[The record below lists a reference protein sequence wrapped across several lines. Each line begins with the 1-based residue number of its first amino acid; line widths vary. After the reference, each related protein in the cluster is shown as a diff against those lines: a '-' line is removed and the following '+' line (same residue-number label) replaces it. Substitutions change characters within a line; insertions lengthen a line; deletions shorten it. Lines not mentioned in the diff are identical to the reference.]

1 MTDPLPLPPT
11 GTATWD
17 PTLGG
22 IVFARAPGVRF
33 RPEVELDGRV
43 VAPRRW
49 QTLPGNGVQAEL
61 DGVALRI
68 DCRGGAARA
77 TVINRGTSPLR
88 LEGFRFRAAGGLL
101 DRPGC
106 ELRLYTEGWTM
117 TTPAMSVRWGER
129 EPLLNPDYR
138 PFAAPDPDEQGS
150 RPANHFHADY
160 VAVVEHAATDASLLV
175 GFITSADQVARIAV
189 ALAETGPTALTA
201 SSLGDGI
208 AIPPGGEA
216 SSEELVAMAG
226 TGTGTETL
234 LTEFA
239 GAWGAR
245 MLARASAPP
254 PTGWCSWYYY
264 FEKVSERDVLENAD
278 WLAANRAQFPL
289 DYVQVD
295 DGWQAALGDW
305 TVTDPARFPHGPEWL
320 VQEIRRRG
328 FRPGLWLAPF
338 LVEERS
344 RLAAEHPGWLVRDRT
359 GATVWAMDWRGCRTA
374 ILDCTLPAACAWLEG
389 IFATLAGWG
398 VDYAKLDFLVHE
410 SAVTAKG
417 GVYADPGAT
426 RVQALRRGLAA
437 IRRGFGDGRV
447 LLACTNVLG
456 AGVGVVDACRI
467 GTDFLP
473 DWNRGNEPFREAPTV
488 PNVCRNIIN
497 RTYLDRRLWINDPD
511 TVIVR
516 SDDNRLDAAE
526 VRMWVSALWFAG
538 GMTFAGDRLSTLTPG
553 RAALLKLL
561 LDQGDA
567 MLDPRPLDRFA
578 EEYPALWCGRLRRD
592 PATTV
597 VGAFNFGER
606 PRSLRLDFAAA
617 GLPSGRPLAVRDFW
631 EDGAP
636 EQACDG
642 LDLDLA
648 PHTCRV
654 LLLTPA

>member
-1 MTDPLPLPPT
+1 MSDPHPLPPT
-11 GTATWD
+11 TWD
-17 PTLGG
+17 QAAGA
-22 IVFARAPGVRF
+22 IVFAGAPGLRF
-33 RPEVELDGRV
+33 RPEVEVDGRV

-49 QTLPGNGVQAEL
+49 QALPDGALAED
-61 DGVALRI
+61 DGIALRI
-68 DCRGGAARA
+68 TCRAGAARA
-77 TVINRGTSPLR
+77 TVSNRGGAPLR
-88 LEGFRFRAAGGLL
+88 LGAFRFRAEGGLL
-101 DRPGC
+101 ARPGR

-117 TTPAMSVRWGER
+117 TTPAMSVRWGES

-138 PFAAPDPDEQGS
+138 AFATPDPAEQGS
-150 RPANHFHADY
+150 RPANRFHADF
-160 VAVVEHAATDASLLV
+160 VAVLNHAASGASLLV
-175 GFITSADQVARIAV
+175 GFITSADQVARVAV
-189 ALAETGPTALTA
+189 TLAEPGPTELTA
-201 SSLGDGI
+201 LSLGDGI
-208 AIPPGGEA
+208 TIPPGGEA
-216 SSEELVAMAG
+216 ASEELVALAG
-226 TGTGTETL
+226 SGAEAL
-234 LTEFA
+234 LTAFA
-239 GAWGAR
+239 TAWGVR
-245 MLARASAPP
+245 MHARAGGPL

-264 FEKVSERDVLENAD
+264 FEKVTERDVLENAD
-278 WLAANRAQFPL
+278 WLAADRGQFPL

-344 RLAAEHPGWLVRDRT
+344 RLAAEHPGWLVQDRT

-374 ILDCTLPAACAWLEG
+374 ILDCTRSEVCAWLESV
-389 IFATLAGWG
+389 FATLAGWG
-398 VDYAKLDFLVHE
+398 VAYAKLDFLVHE
-410 SAVTAKG
+410 SAVVAKG

-456 AGVGVVDACRI
+456 AGVGLVDACRI

-538 GMTFAGDRLSTLTPG
+538 GMTFAGDRLSTLTPE
-553 RAALLKLL
+553 RTALLKLL
-561 LDQGDA
+561 LDHADA
-567 MLDPRPLDRFA
+567 VLDPRPLDRFA

-592 PATTV
+592 PATIV
-597 VGAFNFGER
+597 VGAFNFGEQ
-606 PRSLRLDFAAA
+606 PRTLRIDCAAA
-617 GLPSGRPLAVRDFW
+617 GLPAGRAVAVRDFW
-631 EDGAP
+631 EGGAP
-636 EQACDG
+636 GRACG
-642 LDLDLA
+642 NLDLELA

-654 LLLTPA
+654 LLLTPG

>member
-1 MTDPLPLPPT
+1 MSDPLPLPPS
-11 GTATWD
+11 TATWD
-17 PTLGG
+17 QAAGA
-22 IVFARAPGVRF
+22 IIFAAAPGLRF
-33 RPEVELDGRV
+33 RPEVAVDGRV
-43 VAPRRW
+43 VAPRSW
-49 QTLPGNGVQAEL
+49 QALPDGGAQAEQ
-61 DGVALRI
+61 DGVVLRI
-68 DCRGGAARA
+68 ACRDGAARA
-77 TVINRGTSPLR
+77 TVGNRGGAPLR
-88 LEGFRFRAAGGLL
+88 LDAFRFRGDGGLL
-101 DRPGC
+101 ARPGR

-138 PFAAPDPDEQGS
+138 AFAAPDPAEQGS
-150 RPANHFHADY
+150 RPANRFHADF
-160 VAVVEHAATDASLLV
+160 VAVLDHAASGTSLLV

-189 ALAETGPTALTA
+189 ELAGSGPTELTA
-201 SSLGDGI
+201 TSLGDGI
-208 AIPPGGEA
+208 AIPPGGEVA
-216 SSEELVAMAG
+216 SEELVALAG
-226 TGTGTETL
+226 AGAEAL
-234 LTEFA
+234 LTAFA
-239 GAWGAR
+239 ARWGAR
-245 MLARASAPP
+245 MQARAGGPL

-264 FEKVSERDVLENAD
+264 FEKVTERDVLENAD
-278 WLAANRAQFPL
+278 WLAANRGQFPL

-344 RLAAEHPGWLVRDRT
+344 RLAAEHPAWLVQDRA

-374 ILDCTLPAACAWLEG
+374 ILDCTRPEACAWLEG
-389 IFATLAGWG
+389 VFATLAGWG

-437 IRRGFGDGRV
+437 IRRGFGEGRV

-456 AGVGVVDACRI
+456 AGVGLVDACRI

-516 SDDNRLDAAE
+516 SDDNRLNAAE

-538 GMTFAGDRLSTLTPG
+538 GMTFAGDRLSTLTPE
-553 RAALLKLL
+553 RIALLKLL
-561 LDQGDA
+561 LDQPDA
-567 MLDPRPLDRFA
+567 VLDPRPLDRFA

-592 PATTV
+592 PTTTV
-597 VGAFNFGER
+597 VGAFNFGEQ
-606 PRSLRLDFAAA
+606 PRTLRIDCAAA
-617 GLPSGRPLAVRDFW
+617 GLPAGRPLAVRDFW
-631 EDGAP
+631 EGGTACQARDGI
-636 EQACDG
+636 
-642 LDLDLA
+642 DLDLA

-654 LLLTPA
+654 LLIAPI